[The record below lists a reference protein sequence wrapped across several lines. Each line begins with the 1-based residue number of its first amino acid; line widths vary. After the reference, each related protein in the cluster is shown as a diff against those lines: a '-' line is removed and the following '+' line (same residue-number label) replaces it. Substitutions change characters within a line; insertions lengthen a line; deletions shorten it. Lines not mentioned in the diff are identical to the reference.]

1 MSLIRYETSP
11 ITSLFD
17 ELGDLFG
24 STFDLSGMNIA
35 GSLYP
40 TVDITESDNGYRIT
54 ADLPGLSKEA
64 IKVSVEDGVLSIS
77 GEKKQE
83 SEKKEKDRYYHFER
97 SYGKFCRSF
106 SLPANVDNAN
116 IDAKY
121 NNGVLEVLLKKT
133 EEAKPKAIE
142 VKVA

>member
-11 ITSLFD
+11 ITSIFD
-17 ELGDLFG
+17 ELGELFG
-24 STFDLSGMNIA
+24 NNFDMTGRNLN

-40 TVDITESDNGYRIT
+40 NVDITESDSGFRIS
-54 ADLPGLSKEA
+54 ADLPGLSKEE

-77 GEKKQE
+77 GEKKHE
-83 SEKKEKDRYYHFER
+83 FEKKEKDRYYHFER
-97 SYGKFCRSF
+97 TYGKFCRSF
-106 SLPANVDNAN
+106 SLPANVDNAS
-116 IDAKY
+116 IDARY

-133 EEAKPKAIE
+133 EETKPKAIE

>member
-11 ITSLFD
+11 MTTLFD

-24 STFDLSGMNIA
+24 KNFDLSGRNLD

-40 TVDITESDNGYRIT
+40 NVDITESDSGYRIS
-54 ADLPGLSKEA
+54 ADLPGLSRED
-64 IKVSVEDGVLSIS
+64 IKVSVEDGILSIS

-83 SEKKEKDRYYHFER
+83 FEKKEKDRYYHFER

-133 EEAKPKAIE
+133 EETKPKAIE

>member
-17 ELGDLFG
+17 ELGELFG
-24 STFDLSGMNIA
+24 NNFDMSGRNLD

-40 TVDITESDNGYRIT
+40 NVDITESDSGYRIS
-54 ADLPGLSKEA
+54 ADLPGLSRED
-64 IKVSVEDGVLSIS
+64 IKVSVEDGVLAIS
-77 GEKKQE
+77 GEKKHE
-83 SEKKEKDRYYHFER
+83 VEKREKDRYYHFER

-133 EEAKPKAIE
+133 EETKPKAIE